1 MTASSL
7 RQPDPLTVSVMPARR
22 SLQRKCACGGT
33 PGPTG
38 ECAECRRKRLD
49 LQRQAS
55 APTREAEA
63 PPLVHDVLRT
73 TGQPLDAAMRADMEA
88 RLGFDF
94 SNVRVH
100 TDDRAAD
107 SASVVRARA
116 YTVGDHVVFS
126 HGAYAPGTQEGRH
139 LLAHE
144 LVHVMQQADAGSPS
158 ALEIGAPASRH
169 EREADRVADRVVSA
183 DRRPVPVH
191 ERGPATVARVGWKC
205 MTEDLAYWSAAAAAV
220 AACGGAIV
228 TSETGIGL
236 VLLGVACVAAVA
248 AFIGAIVALRKC
260 VESDPDADQREIE
273 RLRQEQERM
282 ERRLR
287 QIEELVGEG
296 ESEEE

>member
-1 MTASSL
+1 
-7 RQPDPLTVSVMPARR
+7 
-22 SLQRKCACGGT
+22 
-33 PGPTG
+33 
-38 ECAECRRKRLD
+38 
-49 LQRQAS
+49 
-55 APTREAEA
+55 
-63 PPLVHDVLRT
+63 
-73 TGQPLDAAMRADMEA
+73 MRADMEA

-107 SASVVRARA
+107 SASAVRARA